1 MSTEFLLPKF
11 SGDHEDPTE
20 KFAHINT
27 GHLGN
32 KTEEPDL
39 LVQDVKPDTTGTEYS
54 IYKTETQWSS

>member
-1 MSTEFLLPKF
+1 MPKF
-11 SGDHEDPTE
+11 SGDHKDPTE

-27 GHLGN
+27 RHLGN

-54 IYKTETQWSS
+54 IYKTET

>member
-1 MSTEFLLPKF
+1 MPKF
-11 SGDHEDPTE
+11 SGDHKEPTE

-39 LVQDVKPDTTGTEYS
+39 LVQDVKPDTPGRA
-54 IYKTETQWSS
+54 ETWWSSYSH